1 MSYAL
6 EFYSLSWDALRTAL
20 SQRKPDLIQ
29 RVQDQQWDKLIQSDA
44 LGTDRDDDRFS
55 LEDVDPLFADALDEI
70 AEAMTRE
77 PMPGQDPP
85 DLGDD
90 AALVFAAFVRTLGT
104 RIGRIAYDRSEVR
117 DPRLQLVFRETF
129 LNGVA
134 GACFGDHQLG
144 EKLAARPM
152 FGLFH
157 LDFLGWG
164 GLTRAELNEMVK
176 KYALTDA
183 VKRDEDWRNTKGNAQ
198 EWLDDLLECLR
209 TTAKAKSDLVTL
221 YLTTPHHYRSFGEE
235 LTDFRRDVV
244 NDD

>member
-29 RVQDQQWDKLIQSDA
+29 RVQDQQWDKLIESDA
-44 LGTDRDDDRFS
+44 LGTDRDDRRFS
-55 LEDVDPLFADALDEI
+55 LDDVDPLFADALDEI
-70 AEAMTRE
+70 AEAMTRK

-104 RIGRIAYDRSEVR
+104 RIGRITHDASEVR
-117 DPRLQLVFRETF
+117 NPELQLAFRETF

-134 GACFGDHQLG
+134 ATCFGDRRLG

-164 GLTRAELNEMVK
+164 GLTQTELKELLA

-183 VKRDEDWRNTKGNAQ
+183 VKRDEDWKNTDGHGQ
-198 EWLDDLLECLR
+198 EWLDALRECLR
-209 TTAKAKSDLVTL
+209 SAAEAKSDLVTL

-235 LTDFRRDVV
+235 LGDFRRDVAS
-244 NDD
+244 DD